1 VRKRVRRSDPGD
13 DPEVRSAQIFGKH
26 VDLVFRIALI
36 GGLLCVAGLVALWR
50 ISIAPAIGA
59 PIEQPVPFSHKHHVG
74 DVGIECRYCH
84 ATVDR
89 TAYAGM
95 PSSETCMNCH
105 SQLFTDAP
113 MLAPVRDSVRDGKPL
128 HWNRVNRLPDFVYF
142 DHSVHVAN
150 GVDCTNC
157 HGDVS
162 RMPLTARARSLEMRW
177 CLDCHR
183 HPDSPVRTNMTT
195 AASKPT
201 LRDAAQLSECS
212 TCHR

>member
-1 VRKRVRRSDPGD
+1 VSRGDARRGAAESDRP
-13 DPEVRSAQIFGKH
+13 VAQIFGPH
-26 VDLVFRIALI
+26 FDLVFRLSLI
-36 GGLLCVAGLVALWR
+36 TACCGLVGLIAIWR
-50 ISIAPAIGA
+50 LAVAPAIGA

-74 DVGIECRYCH
+74 DVGLDCRYCH

-105 SQLFTDAP
+105 SQLFTAAP
-113 MLAPVRDSVRDGKPL
+113 MLAPVRDSLRDGKPL

-142 DHSVHVAN
+142 DHSAHVAN
-150 GVDCTNC
+150 GVDCVNC

-162 RMPLTARARSLEMRW
+162 RMPLTMQTASLEMRW

-183 HPDSPVRTNMTT
+183 HPEQAVRTDLTIAN
-195 AASKPT
+195 AKPT
-201 LRDAAQLSECS
+201 FRDAAQLSECS